1 MTTITNLEA
10 HGIPV
15 TASGKLVQ
23 TTTVVQNVDQLR
35 SLFDHGFDEAGR
47 EAHFQALFG
56 GISTPEGTGA
66 STAQRLA
73 AHVVGNGEL
82 SGEDKAAVAGA
93 FPMTVHVIAAPKTA
107 GPITVN
113 SPTVLNKGN
122 GPTIVSFSD
131 VILDQG
137 GYFVCEGSILS
148 FTCTTLK
155 RNGNTGSSSV
165 ADFNILGSTP
175 DTPATPPAPATPGQ
189 AAAGANG
196 DCSSAGIA
204 GRSGSNGNAGG
215 PGTPGAAGTPGGTG
229 IASQAATIKIT
240 GTLYDPITIYSQSG
254 NGGHGGNGGPG
265 GVGQQGGNGGNGA
278 TCDCTG
284 NGAGNGGDGGT
295 GGTGGAAGNG
305 GNARNAQGNV
315 TVYVPGQA
323 DTGKVTFTPA
333 TANPGNPGTP
343 GGGGG
348 GGGGG
353 AKGSG
358 GKHNGDGS
366 SGGSGAPGGTGA
378 QGQPGTEYGVPAG
391 FSVNIN

>member
-1 MTTITNLEA
+1 VTTISNLEA

-15 TASGKLVQ
+15 TAGGKLVK

-56 GISTPEGTGA
+56 GVSTPESTGA

-73 AHVVGNGEL
+73 AHVVGNADL
-82 SGEDKAAVAGA
+82 SDEDKAAVAGA
-93 FPMTVHVIAAPKTA
+93 FPMTVNVLASPETA
-107 GPITVN
+107 EPITV
-113 SPTVLNKGN
+113 SSRYVLNSGT

-131 VILDQG
+131 VILEQG

-148 FTCTTLK
+148 FTCTTLT
-155 RNGNTGSSSV
+155 RNGNSGSTSV
-165 ADFNILGSTP
+165 ADFNILGV
-175 DTPATPPAPATPGQ
+175 TPATPSTPAAPATPGQ

-204 GRSGSNGNAGG
+204 GRSGSNGNPGA
-215 PGTPGAAGTPGGTG
+215 PGTPGAAGAPGGTG

-240 GTLYDPITIYSQSG
+240 GTLNNAITIYSQSG
-254 NGGHGGNGGPG
+254 NGGNGGDGGPG

-305 GNARNAQGNV
+305 GNASNAQGNV
-315 TVYVPGQA
+315 AVYVPQQA
-323 DTGKVTFTPA
+323 DTGKVSFTPG

-343 GGGGG
+343 GGGGAG
-348 GGGGG
+348 GHGGG
-353 AKGSG
+353 AGTG
-358 GKHNGDGS
+358 GKHNGNG
-366 SGGSGAPGGTGA
+366 SGGGTGSPGGTGA
-378 QGQPGTEYGVPAG
+378 QGQAGSQYGQPAG
-391 FSVNIN
+391 FSVNVN